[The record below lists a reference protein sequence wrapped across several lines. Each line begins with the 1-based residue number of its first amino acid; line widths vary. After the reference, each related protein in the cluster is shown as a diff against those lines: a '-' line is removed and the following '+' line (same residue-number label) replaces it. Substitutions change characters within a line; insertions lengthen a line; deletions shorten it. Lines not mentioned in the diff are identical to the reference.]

1 MVNDDA
7 DIWAAF
13 ASTPAR
19 QEPVANRDNSLA
31 GFQRRLLG
39 ECGEALE
46 KARQIMREGEQIVRE
61 QAATIDELRTRY
73 DVLTDRTVEADRLL
87 GRAFQLLYSA
97 QYSQLVPYGI
107 GELLEEMGAYW
118 DA

>member
-1 MVNDDA
+1 MNDDA

-19 QEPVANRDNSLA
+19 EEPVANRDNSLA

-46 KARQIMREGEQIVRE
+46 KAREIMREGEQIVRE

-73 DVLTDRTVEADRLL
+73 DVLTDHTVETEALL
-87 GRAFQLLYSA
+87 REAFQLLYSA

-107 GELLEEMGAYW
+107 GELLERIGARW

>member
-1 MVNDDA
+1 MNDDA

-31 GFQRRLLG
+31 GFQRRLLE
-39 ECGEALE
+39 ECGYKLE
-46 KARQIMREGEQIVRE
+46 QATDAMKDLRE
-61 QAATIDELRTRY
+61 QLDEMRTRY
-73 DVLTDRTVEADRLL
+73 DVLTDHTVEADRLL

>member
-1 MVNDDA
+1 MNDDA

-13 ASTPAR
+13 ASSPPPI
-19 QEPVANRDNSLA
+19 EPVANRDNSLA

-39 ECGEALE
+39 ECGYKL
-46 KARQIMREGEQIVRE
+46 E
-61 QAATIDELRTRY
+61 QATAALTHAEAVMAATAAALDEIRTRY
-73 DVLTDRTVEADRLL
+73 DQATDRLIAGDALL
-87 GRAFQLLYSA
+87 REAFQLLYSA

-107 GELLEEMGAYW
+107 GDLLERIGNYW